1 MQSASL
7 LGWISHTCRRRLQ
20 KSSKYFKRSFSSTT
34 CRKIEKPLG
43 STGADLSRTRN
54 IGIIAHIDAV
64 SYQRSTIGMFEGTEG
79 CHRARL
85 RRRSV
90 CSIIV
95 AILGELEVNLGSIVQ
110 HSPILMLYFIFHG
123 LHGFLYQGL
132 FILVVTVSFLDEPS
146 CTSLVR
152 AFDLTYIYRRR
163 RWLYG
168 H

>member
-1 MQSASL
+1 MHSASL
-7 LGWISHTCRRRLQ
+7 LGWICHTCRRRLQ
-20 KSSKYFKRSFSSTT
+20 RSSKLLKRSLSSTT
-34 CRKIEKPLG
+34 CRKTEKPLG
-43 STGADLSRTRN
+43 SSGADLSRTRN

-64 SYQRSTIGMFEGTEG
+64 SHQTTGMFEGTES

-85 RRRSV
+85 RRLSV

-95 AILGELEVNLGSIVQ
+95 AILGELEVNLDSSVQ
-110 HSPILMLYFIFHG
+110 HSPILMLYFVFHG
-123 LHGFLYQGL
+123 LHGFLCQGF

-146 CTSLVR
+146 CPSLVR
-152 AFDLTYIYRRR
+152 AFDLTYMYRRR